1 MKKRL
6 FKAKIFGLILGLI
19 ELLGLVFIGVVFY
32 VNLLNLKDVFT
43 EPIIYISL
51 GSALVVDII
60 YVWGVIFY
68 FSKIRQKTDLRAAD
82 LIGAD
87 IEEAYNFGMLGLAVV
102 DENNTVLW
110 TNTLFKERAI
120 EILDEDILEW
130 QPQLKDLVEGSSKAI
145 AKIQINNRNYDVKLL
160 KEAGLY
166 IFKDT
171 TDYETISNYS
181 KRQAIVIGQIIID
194 NFSDVSGTGEE
205 TNDVLSKVRTAIYD
219 YARDHSALLRK
230 IRNDAYLV
238 ICNYESLEKMIH
250 DKFSILDKIHEIG
263 EKEATPPTLSIG
275 IAYDYPDVVKLNDMS
290 VSALEIATSRGGDQ
304 VVVSQYGQD
313 LTFFGGK
320 SEAQEN
326 HNKVRVRV
334 MGDAVIS
341 LIKNSANVI
350 VMGHQMSDMDS
361 FGACVGIK
369 AICDSLG
376 KSSRIVYNP
385 KSIERK
391 TKGALVATFPKEEMN
406 KVFVSEAEG
415 LDMLKGNTLV
425 VCVDVHKAS
434 MTLAPK
440 IIEKA
445 NKVMIIDHHRRGE
458 DFIEAPI
465 FSDIDSS
472 ASSACEMIAELIK
485 YASANPRV
493 RIQPSYATVMLA
505 GIFMDSNFFKT
516 TTSGARTFEAAMFL
530 KECGADNAKADD
542 FLKDE
547 FEEHALV
554 NKILA
559 NTKTPYYGI
568 VYCMADEDDYIEPA
582 TLAKVGN
589 QCMSMK
595 GINAS
600 FVIGKTGPEEVR
612 ISCRSDGT
620 INVQLLAEKMNGGG
634 HFTQA
639 ACAFKSSSLE
649 TAETRLLT
657 TLNDYLNDARVVKS
671 GENR

>member
-6 FKAKIFGLILGLI
+6 FKAKIIGLLFGIL
-19 ELLGLVFIGVVFY
+19 ELIGVVFLALAY
-32 VNLLNLKDVFT
+32 YFNWFGLKEFITPVNIF
-43 EPIIYISL
+43 ISF
-51 GSALVVDII
+51 GTAVIVDII
-60 YVWGVIFY
+60 YVWAIIFY
-68 FSKIRQKTDLRAAD
+68 FSRIRRKTDLRAAD
-82 LIGAD
+82 LIGSD

-102 DENNTVLW
+102 DENNIVLW

-120 EILDEDILEW
+120 EILDENILEW
-130 QPQLKDLVEGSSKAI
+130 CPDLRELEEGSSKTVV
-145 AKIQINNRNYDVKLL
+145 KIQVNDRNYDVKLL

-171 TDYETISNYS
+171 TDFEILTDYS
-181 KRQAIVIGQIIID
+181 KRQAVVIGQIIID
-194 NFSDVSGTGEE
+194 NFSDVSGNGEE

-219 YARDHSALLRK
+219 YARDFSALLRK
-230 IRNDAYLV
+230 ISNDAYLI
-238 ICNYESLEKMIH
+238 ICNFESLEKMIA
-250 DKFSILDKIHEIG
+250 DKFSLLDKIHEIG

-341 LIKNSANVI
+341 LIRNSQSVI
-350 VMGHQMSDMDS
+350 IMGHALMDMDA
-361 FGACVGIK
+361 FGACLGIK
-369 AICDSLG
+369 AICDTLG
-376 KSSRIVYNP
+376 KQSRIVYNP

-391 TKGALVATFPKEEMN
+391 TKGALVTTFPKEEMN
-406 KVFVSEAEG
+406 KVFVSESEG
-415 LDMLKGNTLV
+415 LDLLKGNTLV
-425 VCVDVHKAS
+425 VVCDVHKTS
-434 MTLAPK
+434 MVLAPK

-458 DFIEAPI
+458 DFIESPI

-485 YASANPRV
+485 YASSNPRV
-493 RIQPSYATVMLA
+493 KIPASYATVMLS
-505 GIFMDSNFFKT
+505 GIFMDSNFFKS
-516 TTSGARTFEAAMFL
+516 TTSGARTFEACMFL
-530 KECGADNAKADD
+530 KECGADNTKADD

-568 VYCMADEDDYIEPA
+568 VYCMAEEEDIIEPA

-589 QCMSMK
+589 ACMSMK

-600 FVIGKTGPEEVR
+600 FVIGKTATDEVR

-620 INVQLLAEKMNGGG
+620 INVQLIAEKMSGGG

-639 ACAFKSSSLE
+639 ACSFKHYSLE
-649 TAETRLLT
+649 AAETRLLNV
-657 TLNDYLNDARVVKS
+657 LNDYLNDARVVKK
-671 GENR
+671 GAE

>member
-1 MKKRL
+1 MKRRL
-6 FKAKIFGLILGLI
+6 FKAKLAGAIVGIV
-19 ELLGLVFIGVVFY
+19 ELLGIAFLGLAYYFKWLDFQSTKI
-32 VNLLNLKDVFT
+32 LIAL
-43 EPIIYISL
+43 YISL
-51 GSALVVDII
+51 GGSVIVDVI
-60 YVWGVIFY
+60 YVWSIIFY

-82 LIGAD
+82 LIGSD

-102 DENNTVLW
+102 DENNIVLW

-120 EILDEDILEW
+120 EILDENILEW
-130 QPQLKDLVEGSSKAI
+130 QPQLNELVEGSNKTVV
-145 AKIQINNRNYDVKLL
+145 KISFNSRNYEVKLL

-171 TDYETISNYS
+171 TDFETISDYS
-181 KRQAIVIGQIIID
+181 KRQAVVFGQIIID
-194 NFSDVSGTGEE
+194 NFSDVSGSGEE
-205 TNDVLSKVRTAIYD
+205 TNDVLSKVRTAIYE
-219 YARDHSALLRK
+219 YARDYSSLLRK
-230 IRNDAYLV
+230 ISNDAYLI
-238 ICNYESLEKMIH
+238 ICNFESLEKMIA
-250 DKFSILDKIHEIG
+250 DKFSLLDKIHEIG
-263 EKEATPPTLSIG
+263 EKESTPPTLSIG

-313 LTFFGGK
+313 LQFFGGK

-334 MGDAVIS
+334 MGDSVIS

-361 FGACVGIK
+361 FGACVGVK
-369 AICDSLG
+369 AICDSVG
-376 KSSRIVYNP
+376 KTCKILYNP

-391 TKGALVATFPKEEMN
+391 TKGALVSTFTKEEMN
-406 KVFVSEAEG
+406 KIFVSEAEG
-415 LDMLKGNTLV
+415 LDVLKTNTLV
-425 VCVDVHKAS
+425 VVVDVHKAS

-440 IIEKA
+440 IIERA
-445 NKVMIIDHHRRGE
+445 NKIMIIDHHRRGE
-458 DFIEAPI
+458 DFIESPI
-465 FSDIDSS
+465 FADIDSS
-472 ASSACEMIAELIK
+472 ASSTCEMVACLVK
-485 YASANPRV
+485 YASSNPR
-493 RIQPSYATVMLA
+493 IKIPAAYATVMLA
-505 GIFMDSNFFKT
+505 GIFMDSNFFKS
-516 TTSGARTFEAAMFL
+516 TTSGATTFEAAMFL

-547 FEEHALV
+547 YEEHALV

-568 VYCMADEDDYIEPA
+568 VYCVADDEDIIEAA

-600 FVIGKTGPEEVR
+600 FVIGKTETDEVR

-639 ACAFKSSSLE
+639 ACTFKHSTLE
-649 TAETRLLT
+649 AAETRLLNV
-657 TLNDYLNDARVVKS
+657 LNDYLNDARVVK
-671 GENR
+671 

>member
-6 FKAKIFGLILGLI
+6 FKAKLIGAIIGLLELAGVIFLAVAYYFNWFNFKEII
-19 ELLGLVFIGVVFY
+19 TPVIVFISF
-32 VNLLNLKDVFT
+32 
-43 EPIIYISL
+43 
-51 GSALVVDII
+51 GSAVIVDIV
-60 YVWGVIFY
+60 YVWAIIFY

-82 LIGAD
+82 LIGSD

-120 EILDEDILEW
+120 EILDENILEW
-130 QPQLKDLVEGSSKAI
+130 QPELKELEEGSSKTVV
-145 AKIQINNRNYDVKLL
+145 KISFNSRNYDVKLL

-171 TDYETISNYS
+171 TDFETITEYS
-181 KRQAIVIGQIIID
+181 KRQAVVIGQIIID
-194 NFSDVSGTGEE
+194 NFSDVFANGEE

-219 YARDHSALLRK
+219 YARDYSALLRK
-230 IRNDAYLV
+230 ISNDAYLI
-238 ICNYESLEKMIH
+238 ICNFESLEKMIA
-250 DKFSILDKIHEIG
+250 DKFSLLDKIHEIG

-313 LTFFGGK
+313 LNFFGGK
-320 SEAQEN
+320 TEAQEN

-341 LIKNSANVI
+341 LIKNSASVI
-350 VMGHQMSDMDS
+350 IMGHSMLDMDA
-361 FGACVGIK
+361 FGACLGIK
-369 AICDSLG
+369 AICDTLG
-376 KSSRIVYNP
+376 KQSWIVYNP

-391 TKGALVATFPKEEMN
+391 TKGALVTTFPKEEMN

-415 LDMLKGNTLV
+415 LDLLKGNTLV
-425 VCVDVHKAS
+425 VVCDVHKTS

-458 DFIEAPI
+458 DFIESPI

-472 ASSACEMIAELIK
+472 ASSACEMIAELIR
-485 YASANPRV
+485 YASSNPRV
-493 RIQPSYATVMLA
+493 KIPAAYATVMLS
-505 GIFMDSNFFKT
+505 GIFMDSNFFKS
-516 TTSGARTFEAAMFL
+516 TTSGARTFEACMFL
-530 KECGADNAKADD
+530 KECGADNTKADD

-559 NTKTPYYGI
+559 NTRTPYYGI
-568 VYCMADEDDYIEPA
+568 VYCMAEDEDIIEPA

-589 QCMSMK
+589 ACMSMK

-600 FVIGKTGPEEVR
+600 FVIGKTATDEVR

-620 INVQLLAEKMNGGG
+620 INVQLLAEKMSGGG

-639 ACAFKSSSLE
+639 ACSFKHYSLE
-649 TAETRLLT
+649 AAETRLLNV
-657 TLNDYLNDARVVKS
+657 LNDYLNDARVVK
-671 GENR
+671 

>member
-1 MKKRL
+1 MKRRL
-6 FKAKIFGLILGLI
+6 RKTKIIGITVGLL
-19 ELLGLVFIGVVFY
+19 ELLGVVFLGLAY
-32 VNLLNLKDVFT
+32 YFNLFNFR
-43 EPIIYISL
+43 EIITPVIIFVSL
-51 GSALVVDII
+51 GTAVILDIV
-60 YVWGVIFY
+60 YVWGVLFY
-68 FSKIRQKTDLRAAD
+68 FTKIRQKTDLRAAD
-82 LIGAD
+82 LIGSD

-102 DENNTVLW
+102 DENDVVLW

-120 EILDEDILEW
+120 EILDENILEW
-130 QPQLKDLVEGSSKAI
+130 KPELKELVEGSSKTVI
-145 AKIQINNRNYDVKLL
+145 KIQVNDRNYDVKLL

-171 TDYETISNYS
+171 TDFETLTNYS
-181 KRQAIVIGQIIID
+181 KRQAVVIGQIIID
-194 NFSDVSGTGEE
+194 NFSDVSGSGEE
-205 TNDVLSKVRTAIYD
+205 TNDILSKVRTAIYD
-219 YARDHSALLRK
+219 YARDYSALLRK
-230 IRNDAYLV
+230 ISNDAYLI
-238 ICNYESLEKMIH
+238 ICNFESLDKMIA
-250 DKFSILDKIHEIG
+250 DKFSLLDKVHEIG

-320 SEAQEN
+320 TEAQEN

-341 LIKNSANVI
+341 LIRNSANVVI
-350 VMGHQMSDMDS
+350 MGHSMLDMDA

-369 AICDSLG
+369 AICDTLG
-376 KSSRIVYNP
+376 KQSKIVYNP

-391 TKGALVATFPKEEMN
+391 CKGALVATFSKDEMN
-406 KVFVSEAEG
+406 KVFCSEAEG
-415 LDMLKGNTLV
+415 LDLLKGNTLV
-425 VCVDVHKAS
+425 IVCDVHKTS

-445 NKVMIIDHHRRGE
+445 NKIMIIDHHRRGE
-458 DFIEAPI
+458 DFIESPI
-465 FSDIDSS
+465 FADIDSS

-485 YASANPRV
+485 YASTNPRV
-493 RIQPSYATVMLA
+493 KIPAAYATVMLS
-505 GIFMDSNFFKT
+505 GIFMDSNFFKS

-554 NKILA
+554 NKILN

-568 VYCMADEDDYIEPA
+568 VYCMADDEDIIEAA

-589 QCMSMK
+589 ACMSMK

-600 FVIGKTGPEEVR
+600 FVIGKTATDEVR

-639 ACAFKSSSLE
+639 ACSFKHYSLE
-649 TAETRLLT
+649 NAETRLLNV
-657 TLNDYLNDARVVKS
+657 LNDYLNDARVVKK
-671 GENR
+671 GDA

>member
-1 MKKRL
+1 MKRRL
-6 FKAKIFGLILGLI
+6 FKAKIFGIIVGLLEFLGIAFLGFAFYFKWI
-19 ELLGLVFIGVVFY
+19 DFQNFRNQIIFYSSFGGAVLL
-32 VNLLNLKDVFT
+32 DV
-43 EPIIYISL
+43 
-51 GSALVVDII
+51 I
-60 YVWGVIFY
+60 YVWIIIFY
-68 FSKIRQKTDLRAAD
+68 FSKIRQKTDLRAAE
-82 LIGAD
+82 LIGSD

-102 DENNTVLW
+102 DENNVVLW

-120 EILDEDILEW
+120 EILDENILEW
-130 QPQLKDLVEGSSKAI
+130 QPQLQELVDGNSKTVI
-145 AKIQINNRNYDVKLL
+145 KISFNSRNYEVKLL

-171 TDYETISNYS
+171 TDFETISDYS
-181 KRQAIVIGQIIID
+181 KRQAVVIGQIIID
-194 NFSDVSGTGEE
+194 NFSDVSGNGEE
-205 TNDVLSKVRTAIYD
+205 TNDVLSKVRTAIYE
-219 YARDHSALLRK
+219 YARDYSSLLRK
-230 IRNDAYLV
+230 ISNDAYLI
-238 ICNYESLEKMIH
+238 ICNFESLQKMIAN
-250 DKFSILDKIHEIG
+250 KFSLLDKIHEIG
-263 EKEATPPTLSIG
+263 EKESTPPTLSIG

-313 LTFFGGK
+313 LQFFGGK

-334 MGDAVIS
+334 MGDSVIS

-350 VMGHQMSDMDS
+350 VMGHQMADMDA

-369 AICDSLG
+369 AICDSVG
-376 KSSRIVYNP
+376 KVCKIIYNP

-391 TKGALVATFPKEEMN
+391 TKGALVSTFTKEEVN
-406 KVFVSEAEG
+406 KIFVSEAEG
-415 LDMLKGNTLV
+415 LDFLKTNTLV
-425 VCVDVHKAS
+425 VVVDVHKAS

-440 IIEKA
+440 IIERA
-445 NKVMIIDHHRRGE
+445 NKIMIIDHHRRGE
-458 DFIEAPI
+458 DFIESPI
-465 FSDIDSS
+465 FADIDSS
-472 ASSACEMIAELIK
+472 ASSTCEMVSCLVK
-485 YASANPRV
+485 YASANPR
-493 RIQPSYATVMLA
+493 IKIPPAYATVMLA
-505 GIFMDSNFFKT
+505 GIFMDSNFFKS
-516 TTSGARTFEAAMFL
+516 TTSGATTFEAAMFL

-547 FEEHALV
+547 YEEHALV

-568 VYCMADEDDYIEPA
+568 VYCMADDDDIIEAA

-600 FVIGKTGPEEVR
+600 FVIGKTEADEVR

-639 ACAFKSSSLE
+639 ACTFKRTTLE
-649 TAETRLLT
+649 AAETRLLNV
-657 TLNDYLNDARVVKS
+657 LNDYLNDARVVK
-671 GENR
+671 

>member
-1 MKKRL
+1 MKRRL
-6 FKAKIFGLILGLI
+6 FKAKLIGIIVGIL
-19 ELLGLVFIGVVFY
+19 ELVGIVFVGACYYFDWFSFKTILSQVI
-32 VNLLNLKDVFT
+32 L
-43 EPIIYISL
+43 YISF
-51 GSALVVDII
+51 GSAIVIDII
-60 YVWGVIFY
+60 YVWGIIFY
-68 FSKIRQKTDLRAAD
+68 FSKIRQRTDLRAAD
-82 LIGAD
+82 LIGSD

-102 DENNTVLW
+102 DENNVVLW

-120 EILDEDILEW
+120 EILDENILEW
-130 QPQLKDLVEGSSKAI
+130 QPALKELVEGSPKTVV
-145 AKIQINNRNYDVKLL
+145 KISFNSRNYDVKLL

-171 TDYETISNYS
+171 TDFETISEYS
-181 KRQAIVIGQIIID
+181 KRQAVVIGQIIID
-194 NFSDVSGTGEE
+194 NFSDVYGSGEE
-205 TNDVLSKVRTAIYD
+205 TNDVLSKVRAAIYE
-219 YARDHSALLRK
+219 YARDYSSLLRK
-230 IRNDAYLV
+230 ISNDAYLI
-238 ICNYESLEKMIH
+238 ICNFESLKEMIE

-263 EKEATPPTLSIG
+263 EKESTPPTLSIG

-313 LTFFGGK
+313 LKFFGGK

-341 LIKNSANVI
+341 LIKNASNVI
-350 VMGHQMSDMDS
+350 VMGHAMSDMDA

-369 AICDSLG
+369 AICDSVNRVC
-376 KSSRIVYNP
+376 KIIYNP

-391 TKGALVATFPKEEMN
+391 TKGALVSTFTKEEAN
-406 KVFVSEAEG
+406 KTFISEAEG
-415 LDMLKGNTLV
+415 LDLLKGNTLV
-425 VCVDVHKAS
+425 VAVDVHKAS

-445 NKVMIIDHHRRGE
+445 NKIMIIDHHRRGE
-458 DFIEAPI
+458 DFIDSPI

-472 ASSACEMIAELIK
+472 ASSTCEMISELIK
-485 YASANPRV
+485 YASGT
-493 RIQPSYATVMLA
+493 RIKIPAAYATVMLS
-505 GIFMDSNFFKT
+505 GIFMDSNFFKASST
-516 TTSGARTFEAAMFL
+516 GARTFEAAMFL

-547 FEEHALV
+547 YEEHALI

-559 NTKTPYYGI
+559 NTKTPAYGI
-568 VYCMADEDDYIEPA
+568 VYCMADEEDIIEAA

-600 FVIGKTGPEEVR
+600 FVIGKTEADEVR

-639 ACAFKSSSLE
+639 ACVFKRSTLE
-649 TAETRLLT
+649 AAENKLLSV
-657 TLNDYLNDARVVKS
+657 LNDYLNDARVVKK
-671 GENR
+671 GEQ

>member
-1 MKKRL
+1 MKRRL
-6 FKAKIFGLILGLI
+6 RVAKTIGITIGLL
-19 ELLGLVFIGVVFY
+19 ELFGVVFLGLAY
-32 VNLLNLKDVFT
+32 YFNLFSFRDIVTPVILF
-43 EPIIYISL
+43 ISL
-51 GSALVVDII
+51 GTAVIIDIV
-60 YVWGVIFY
+60 YVWGVLFY
-68 FSKIRQKTDLRAAD
+68 FSKIRQKTDFRAAD
-82 LIGAD
+82 LIGSD

-102 DENNTVLW
+102 DENNIVLW

-120 EILDEDILEW
+120 EILDENILEW
-130 QPQLKDLVEGSSKAI
+130 QPELKDLVEGSSKTVI
-145 AKIQINNRNYDVKLL
+145 KIQVNNRNYDVKLL

-171 TDYETISNYS
+171 TDFETLSNYS
-181 KRQAIVIGQIIID
+181 KRQAVVIGQIIID
-194 NFSDVSGTGEE
+194 NFSDVSGNGEE

-219 YARDHSALLRK
+219 YARDFSALLRK
-230 IRNDAYLV
+230 ISNDAYLI
-238 ICNYESLEKMIH
+238 ICNFESLEKMIA
-250 DKFSILDKIHEIG
+250 DKFSLLDKIHEIG

-341 LIKNSANVI
+341 LIRNSANVVI
-350 VMGHQMSDMDS
+350 MGHSMLDMDA
-361 FGACVGIK
+361 FGACVGVK
-369 AICDSLG
+369 AICDTLG
-376 KSSRIVYNP
+376 KQSKIVYNP

-391 TKGALVATFPKEEMN
+391 CKGALVATFSKEEMN
-406 KVFVSEAEG
+406 KVFCSEAEG
-415 LDMLKGNTLV
+415 LDLLKGNTLV
-425 VCVDVHKAS
+425 IVCDVHKTS

-445 NKVMIIDHHRRGE
+445 NKIMIIDHHRRGE
-458 DFIEAPI
+458 DFIESPI

-472 ASSACEMIAELIK
+472 ASSTCEMIAELVK
-485 YASANPRV
+485 YASTNPRV
-493 RIQPSYATVMLA
+493 KIPAAYATVMLS
-505 GIFMDSNFFKT
+505 GIFMDSNFFKS

-554 NKILA
+554 NKILN

-568 VYCMADEDDYIEPA
+568 VYCMADDEDIIEAA

-589 QCMSMK
+589 ACMSMK

-600 FVIGKTGPEEVR
+600 FVIGKTATDEVR

-639 ACAFKSSSLE
+639 ACSFKHYSLE
-649 TAETRLLT
+649 NAETRLLNV
-657 TLNDYLNDARVVKS
+657 LNDYLNDARVVKK
-671 GENR
+671 GEA

>member
-1 MKKRL
+1 MKRRL
-6 FKAKIFGLILGLI
+6 RKAKL
-19 ELLGLVFIGVVFY
+19 IGVIIG
-32 VNLLNLKDVFT
+32 LLELFGVLFLGIAYYFGWFNFK
-43 EPIIYISL
+43 EIISPVILFISL
-51 GSALVVDII
+51 GTAVIIDIV
-60 YVWGVIFY
+60 YVWGVLFY

-82 LIGAD
+82 LIGSD

-102 DENNTVLW
+102 DENDVVLW

-120 EILDEDILEW
+120 EILDENILEW
-130 QPQLKDLVEGSSKAI
+130 KPELKELVEGSSKTVI
-145 AKIQINNRNYDVKLL
+145 KIQVNDRNYEVKLL

-171 TDYETISNYS
+171 TDFETISNYS

-194 NFSDVSGTGEE
+194 NFSDVSGNGEE

-219 YARDHSALLRK
+219 YARDFSALLRK
-230 IRNDAYLV
+230 ISNDAYLI
-238 ICNYESLEKMIH
+238 ICNFESLEKMIA
-250 DKFSILDKIHEIG
+250 DKFSLLDKIHEIG

-275 IAYDYPDVVKLNDMS
+275 VAYDYPDVVKLNDMS

-320 SEAQEN
+320 TEAQEN

-334 MGDAVIS
+334 MGDAVMS
-341 LIKNSANVI
+341 LIRNSANVVI
-350 VMGHQMSDMDS
+350 MGHSMLDMDA

-369 AICDSLG
+369 AICDTLG
-376 KSSRIVYNP
+376 KQSKIVYNP

-391 TKGALVATFPKEEMN
+391 CKGALVATFSKDEMN
-406 KVFVSEAEG
+406 KVFCSEAEG
-415 LDMLKGNTLV
+415 LDLLKGNTLV
-425 VCVDVHKAS
+425 VVCDVHKTS

-445 NKVMIIDHHRRGE
+445 NKIMIIDHHRRGE
-458 DFIEAPI
+458 DFIESPI

-485 YASANPRV
+485 YASTNPRV
-493 RIQPSYATVMLA
+493 KIPAAYATVMLS
-505 GIFMDSNFFKT
+505 GIFMDSNFFKS

-554 NKILA
+554 NKILN

-568 VYCMADEDDYIEPA
+568 VYCMADDEDIIEAA

-589 QCMSMK
+589 ACMSMK

-600 FVIGKTGPEEVR
+600 FVIGKTSTDEVR

-639 ACAFKSSSLE
+639 ACSFKHYSLE
-649 TAETRLLT
+649 TAETRLLNV
-657 TLNDYLNDARVVKS
+657 LNDYLNDARVVKK
-671 GENR
+671 GDA

>member
-1 MKKRL
+1 MKRRL
-6 FKAKIFGLILGLI
+6 FKAKVFGLIIGLLQLLAIAFLGIAYYFKFLDFQSARNQI
-19 ELLGLVFIGVVFY
+19 IFY
-32 VNLLNLKDVFT
+32 SSFGGAIILDV
-43 EPIIYISL
+43 
-51 GSALVVDII
+51 I
-60 YVWGVIFY
+60 YVWSIIFY

-82 LIGAD
+82 LIGSD

-102 DENNTVLW
+102 DENNVVLW

-120 EILDEDILEW
+120 EILDENILQW
-130 QPQLKDLVEGSSKAI
+130 QPKLQELVEGNSKTVI
-145 AKIQINNRNYDVKLL
+145 KISFNSRNYEVKLL

-171 TDYETISNYS
+171 TDFETISDYS

-205 TNDVLSKVRTAIYD
+205 TNDVLSKVRTAIYE
-219 YARDHSALLRK
+219 YARDYSSLLRK
-230 IRNDAYLV
+230 ISNDAYLI
-238 ICNYESLEKMIH
+238 ICNYESLQKMIAN
-250 DKFSILDKIHEIG
+250 KFSLLDKIHEIG
-263 EKEATPPTLSIG
+263 EKESTPPTLSIG

-313 LTFFGGK
+313 LQFFGGK

-334 MGDAVIS
+334 MGDSVIS
-341 LIKNSANVI
+341 LIKNSASVI

-369 AICDSLG
+369 AICDSIG
-376 KSSRIVYNP
+376 KTCKILYNP

-391 TKGALVATFPKEEMN
+391 TKGALVSTFTKEEMN
-406 KVFVSEAEG
+406 KIFISEAEG
-415 LDMLKGNTLV
+415 LDVLKTNTLV
-425 VCVDVHKAS
+425 VVVDVHKAS

-440 IIEKA
+440 IIERA
-445 NKVMIIDHHRRGE
+445 NKIMIIDHHRRGE
-458 DFIEAPI
+458 DFIESPI
-465 FSDIDSS
+465 FADIDSS
-472 ASSACEMIAELIK
+472 ASSTCEMVACLVK
-485 YASANPRV
+485 YASANPR
-493 RIQPSYATVMLA
+493 IKIPAAYATVMLS
-505 GIFMDSNFFKT
+505 GIFMDSNFFKS
-516 TTSGARTFEAAMFL
+516 TTSGATTFEAAMFL

-547 FEEHALV
+547 YEEHALV

-568 VYCMADEDDYIEPA
+568 VYCMADDDDIIEAA

-600 FVIGKTGPEEVR
+600 FVIGKTEADEVR

-639 ACAFKSSSLE
+639 ACTFKRSTLE
-649 TAETRLLT
+649 AAETRLLNV
-657 TLNDYLNDARVVKS
+657 LNDYLNDARVVK
-671 GENR
+671 

>member
-6 FKAKIFGLILGLI
+6 FKAKLIGVIVGLL
-19 ELLGLVFIGVVFY
+19 ELVGVVFLGLAY
-32 VNLLNLKDVFT
+32 KFGWIDFQSLKNQIV
-43 EPIIYISL
+43 IYISL
-51 GSALVVDII
+51 GSAVIVDVI
-60 YVWGVIFY
+60 YVWSIIFY
-68 FSKIRQKTDLRAAD
+68 FAKIRQKTDLRAAD
-82 LIGAD
+82 LIGSD

-102 DENNTVLW
+102 DENNVVLW

-120 EILDEDILEW
+120 EILDENILEW
-130 QPQLKDLVEGSSKAI
+130 QPQLKDLVEGSNKTVV
-145 AKIQINNRNYDVKLL
+145 KISFNSRNYEVKLL

-171 TDYETISNYS
+171 TDFETISDYS
-181 KRQAIVIGQIIID
+181 KRQAVVIGQIIID
-194 NFSDVSGTGEE
+194 NFSDVSGSGEE
-205 TNDVLSKVRTAIYD
+205 TNDVLSKVRTAIYE
-219 YARDHSALLRK
+219 YARDYSSLLRK
-230 IRNDAYLV
+230 ISNDAYLI
-238 ICNYESLEKMIH
+238 ICNFESLEKMIA
-250 DKFSILDKIHEIG
+250 DKFSLLDKIHEIG

-313 LTFFGGK
+313 LQFFGGK

-334 MGDAVIS
+334 MGDSVIS

-369 AICDSLG
+369 AICDSVG
-376 KSSRIVYNP
+376 KTCKILYNP

-391 TKGALVATFPKEEMN
+391 TKGALVSTFTKEEVN
-406 KVFVSEAEG
+406 KIFISEAEG
-415 LDMLKGNTLV
+415 LDILKTNSLV
-425 VCVDVHKAS
+425 VVVDVHKAS

-440 IIEKA
+440 IIERA
-445 NKVMIIDHHRRGE
+445 NKIMIIDHHRRGE
-458 DFIEAPI
+458 DFIESPI
-465 FSDIDSS
+465 FADIDSS
-472 ASSACEMIAELIK
+472 ASSTCEMVACLIK
-485 YASANPRV
+485 YASQNPR
-493 RIQPSYATVMLA
+493 IKIPAAYATVMLS
-505 GIFMDSNFFKT
+505 GIFMDSNFFKS
-516 TTSGARTFEAAMFL
+516 TTSGATTFEAAMFL

-547 FEEHALV
+547 YEEHALV

-568 VYCMADEDDYIEPA
+568 VYCMADDEDIIEAA

-600 FVIGKTGPEEVR
+600 FVIGKTETDEVR

-639 ACAFKSSSLE
+639 ACTFKHSTLE
-649 TAETRLLT
+649 AAETRLLNV
-657 TLNDYLNDARVVKS
+657 LNDYLNDARVVK
-671 GENR
+671 

>member
-6 FKAKIFGLILGLI
+6 FKAKLVGAIIGLT
-19 ELLGLVFIGVVFY
+19 ELFGVVFLGLAY
-32 VNLLNLKDVFT
+32 YFNLFDFKEVITPVITF
-43 EPIIYISL
+43 ISL
-51 GSALVVDII
+51 GSAVIIDII
-60 YVWGVIFY
+60 YVWAILFY

-82 LIGAD
+82 LIGSD

-102 DENNTVLW
+102 DENNVVLW

-120 EILDEDILEW
+120 EILDENILEW
-130 QPQLKDLVEGSSKAI
+130 QPALKELEEGSSKTVV
-145 AKIQINNRNYDVKLL
+145 KITYNTRNYDVKLL

-171 TDYETISNYS
+171 TDFETITNYS
-181 KRQAIVIGQIIID
+181 KRQAVVIGQIIID
-194 NFSDVSGTGEE
+194 NFSDVSGNGDE

-219 YARDHSALLRK
+219 YARDFSALLRK
-230 IRNDAYLV
+230 ISNDAYLI
-238 ICNYESLEKMIH
+238 ICNFESLEKMIA
-250 DKFSILDKIHEIG
+250 DKFSLLDKVHEIG

-290 VSALEIATSRGGDQ
+290 VSAIEIATSRGGDQ

-341 LIKNSANVI
+341 LIKNSANVVI
-350 VMGHQMSDMDS
+350 MGHSMMDMDA
-361 FGACVGIK
+361 FGACVGMK
-369 AICDSLG
+369 AICDTLG
-376 KSSRIVYNP
+376 KQSKIVYNP

-391 TKGALVATFPKEEMN
+391 TKGALVATFSKDETN
-406 KVFVSEAEG
+406 KVFCSEAEG
-415 LDMLKGNTLV
+415 LDLLKGNTLV
-425 VCVDVHKAS
+425 IVVDVHKTS

-458 DFIEAPI
+458 DFIESPI

-485 YASANPRV
+485 YASSNPRV
-493 RIQPSYATVMLA
+493 KIPGPYATVMLS
-505 GIFMDSNFFKT
+505 GIFMDSNFFKS

-547 FEEHALV
+547 FEEHALI

-559 NTKTPYYGI
+559 NTQTPYYGI
-568 VYCMADEDDYIEPA
+568 VYCMADEEDIIEAA

-595 GINAS
+595 GINAA
-600 FVIGKTGPEEVR
+600 FVIGKTATDEVR

-620 INVQLLAEKMNGGG
+620 INVQLLAEKMSGGG

-639 ACAFKSSSLE
+639 ACTFKHYSLE
-649 TAETRLLT
+649 AAETRLLNV
-657 TLNDYLNDARVVKS
+657 LNDYLNDARVVKK
-671 GENR
+671 GEA

>member
-1 MKKRL
+1 MKRRL
-6 FKAKIFGLILGLI
+6 RKAKL
-19 ELLGLVFIGVVFY
+19 IGVIIG
-32 VNLLNLKDVFT
+32 LLELFGVLFLGITYYFGWFNFR
-43 EPIIYISL
+43 EIISPVILFISL
-51 GSALVVDII
+51 GTAVIIDIV
-60 YVWGVIFY
+60 YVWGVLFY

-82 LIGAD
+82 LIGSD

-102 DENNTVLW
+102 DENDVVLW

-120 EILDEDILEW
+120 EILDENILEW
-130 QPQLKDLVEGSSKAI
+130 KPELKELVEGSSKTVI
-145 AKIQINNRNYDVKLL
+145 KIQVNDRNYEVKLL

-171 TDYETISNYS
+171 TDFETISNYS

-194 NFSDVSGTGEE
+194 NFSDVSGNGEE

-219 YARDHSALLRK
+219 YARDFSALLRK
-230 IRNDAYLV
+230 ISNDAYLI
-238 ICNYESLEKMIH
+238 ICNFESLEKMIA
-250 DKFSILDKIHEIG
+250 DKFSLLDKIHEIG

-275 IAYDYPDVVKLNDMS
+275 VAYDYPDVVKLNDMS

-334 MGDAVIS
+334 MGDAVMS
-341 LIKNSANVI
+341 LIRNSANVVI
-350 VMGHQMSDMDS
+350 MGHSMLDMDA

-369 AICDSLG
+369 AICDTLG
-376 KSSRIVYNP
+376 KQSKIVYNP

-391 TKGALVATFPKEEMN
+391 CKGALVATFSKDEMN
-406 KVFVSEAEG
+406 KVFCSEAEG
-415 LDMLKGNTLV
+415 LDLLKGNTLV
-425 VCVDVHKAS
+425 VVCDVHKTS

-445 NKVMIIDHHRRGE
+445 NKIMIIDHHRRGE
-458 DFIEAPI
+458 DFIESPI

-485 YASANPRV
+485 YASTNPRV
-493 RIQPSYATVMLA
+493 KIPAAYATVMLS
-505 GIFMDSNFFKT
+505 GIFMDSNFFES

-554 NKILA
+554 NKILN

-568 VYCMADEDDYIEPA
+568 VYCMADDEDIIEAA

-589 QCMSMK
+589 ACMSMK

-600 FVIGKTGPEEVR
+600 FVIGKTSTDEVR

-639 ACAFKSSSLE
+639 ACSFKHYSLE
-649 TAETRLLT
+649 TAETRLLNV
-657 TLNDYLNDARVVKS
+657 LNDYLNDARVVKK
-671 GENR
+671 GDA

>member
-6 FKAKIFGLILGLI
+6 SKVK
-19 ELLGLVFIGVVFY
+19 FIGIIIGLLELSGVIFAGLAFY
-32 VNLLNLKDVFT
+32 FNWFSIKDNISPLLLY
-43 EPIIYISL
+43 IIF
-51 GSALVVDII
+51 GSALIIDIL

-82 LIGAD
+82 LIGSD

-120 EILDEDILEW
+120 EILDENILEW
-130 QPQLKDLVEGSSKAI
+130 QPALKELVEGNSKTVV
-145 AKIQINNRNYDVKLL
+145 KIQFNSRNYDVKLL

-171 TDYETISNYS
+171 TDFETISNYS
-181 KRQAIVIGQIIID
+181 KRQAVVIGQIIID
-194 NFSDVSGTGEE
+194 NFSDVSGSGEE
-205 TNDVLSKVRTAIYD
+205 TNDVLSKVRSAIYE
-219 YARDHSALLRK
+219 YARDFSSLLRK
-230 IRNDAYLV
+230 ISNDAYLI
-238 ICNYESLEKMIH
+238 ICNYESLEKMMS

-313 LTFFGGK
+313 LQFFGGK

-341 LIKNSANVI
+341 LIKNASGVI
-350 VMGHQMSDMDS
+350 VMGHSMSDMDS
-361 FGACVGIK
+361 LGACIGVK
-369 AICDSLG
+369 AICDSAG
-376 KSSRIVYNP
+376 KQCRILYNP

-391 TKGALVATFPKEEMN
+391 TKGALVSTFTKEEVN
-406 KVFVSEAEG
+406 KIFISEAEG
-415 LDMLKGNTLV
+415 LDLLKGNTLV
-425 VCVDVHKAS
+425 VVVDVHKAS

-445 NKVMIIDHHRRGE
+445 NKIMIIDHHRRGE
-458 DFIEAPI
+458 DFIESPI

-472 ASSACEMIAELIK
+472 ASSTCEMIAELIK
-485 YASANPRV
+485 YASGA
-493 RIQPSYATVMLA
+493 RIKIPSTYATLMLS
-505 GIFMDSNFFKT
+505 GIFMDSNFFKA
-516 TTSGARTFEAAMFL
+516 TSVGARTFEAAMFL

-547 FEEHALV
+547 YEEHALV

-559 NTKTPYYGI
+559 TTKTPYYGI
-568 VYCMADEDDYIEPA
+568 VYCMADEEDIIEPA
-582 TLAKVGN
+582 TLAKVAN

-600 FVIGKTGPEEVR
+600 FVIGKTETEEVR

-639 ACAFKSSSLE
+639 ACVFKNMTLE
-649 TAETRLLT
+649 NAEAKLLRI
-657 TLNDYLNDARVVKS
+657 LNDYLNDARIVKK
-671 GENR
+671 GE

>member
-6 FKAKIFGLILGLI
+6 FKAKLIGITIGLLELI
-19 ELLGLVFIGVVFY
+19 GLVFLGLAYYFDLFSFRDLI
-32 VNLLNLKDVFT
+32 T
-43 EPIIYISL
+43 PIIIFIAL
-51 GSALVVDII
+51 GSAVILDII
-60 YVWGVIFY
+60 YVWAIIFY

-82 LIGAD
+82 LIGSD

-120 EILDEDILEW
+120 EILDENILEW
-130 QPQLKDLVEGSSKAI
+130 QPQLKELVDGSSKAI
-145 AKIQINNRNYDVKLL
+145 VKIQFNSRNYDVKLL

-171 TDYETISNYS
+171 TDFETITEYS
-181 KRQAIVIGQIIID
+181 KRQAVVLGQIIID
-194 NFSDVSGTGEE
+194 NFSDVSGSGEE

-219 YARDHSALLRK
+219 YARDYSALLRK
-230 IRNDAYLV
+230 ISNDAYLI
-238 ICNYESLEKMIH
+238 ICNFESLEKMIA
-250 DKFSILDKIHEIG
+250 DKFSLLDKIHEIG

-341 LIKNSANVI
+341 LIRNSASVI
-350 VMGHQMSDMDS
+350 IMGHAMMDMDA
-361 FGACVGIK
+361 FGACLGVK
-369 AICDSLG
+369 SICDTLG
-376 KSSRIVYNP
+376 KQSKIVYNP
-385 KSIERK
+385 KSVERK
-391 TKGALVATFPKEEMN
+391 TKGALVSTFSKEEMN

-415 LDMLKGNTLV
+415 LDLLKGNTLV
-425 VCVDVHKAS
+425 VVCDVHKTG

-458 DFIEAPI
+458 DFIESPI

-472 ASSACEMIAELIK
+472 ASSACEMIAELVK
-485 YASANPRV
+485 YASSNPRV
-493 RIQPSYATVMLA
+493 KIPAAYATVMLS
-505 GIFMDSNFFKT
+505 GIFMDSNYFKAT
-516 TTSGARTFEAAMFL
+516 TAGARTFEACMFL
-530 KECGADNAKADD
+530 KECGADNTKADD

-568 VYCMADEDDYIEPA
+568 VYCMAEEEDIIEAA

-589 QCMSMK
+589 ACMSMK

-600 FVIGKTGPEEVR
+600 FVIGKTATDEVR

-620 INVQLLAEKMNGGG
+620 INVQLIAEKMNGGG

-639 ACAFKSSSLE
+639 ACSFKHYSLE
-649 TAETRLLT
+649 AAETRLLNV
-657 TLNDYLNDARVVKS
+657 LNDYLNDARVVK
-671 GENR
+671 

>member
-1 MKKRL
+1 MKRRL
-6 FKAKIFGLILGLI
+6 RKTKIVGITVGLL
-19 ELLGLVFIGVVFY
+19 ELLGVVFLGLAY
-32 VNLLNLKDVFT
+32 YFNLFNFR
-43 EPIIYISL
+43 EIITPVITFISL
-51 GSALVVDII
+51 GTAVILDIV
-60 YVWGVIFY
+60 YVWGVLFY
-68 FSKIRQKTDLRAAD
+68 FTKIRQKTDLRAAD
-82 LIGAD
+82 LIGSD

-102 DENNTVLW
+102 DENDVVLW

-120 EILDEDILEW
+120 EILDENILEW
-130 QPQLKDLVEGSSKAI
+130 KPELKELVEGSSKTVI
-145 AKIQINNRNYDVKLL
+145 KIQVNDRNYDVKLL

-171 TDYETISNYS
+171 TDFETLTNYS
-181 KRQAIVIGQIIID
+181 KRQAVVIGQIIID
-194 NFSDVSGTGEE
+194 NFSDVSGSGEE
-205 TNDVLSKVRTAIYD
+205 TNDILSKVRTAIYD
-219 YARDHSALLRK
+219 YARDYSALLRK
-230 IRNDAYLV
+230 ISNDAYLI
-238 ICNYESLEKMIH
+238 ICNFESLDKMIA
-250 DKFSILDKIHEIG
+250 DKFSLLDKVHEIG

-320 SEAQEN
+320 TEAQEN

-341 LIKNSANVI
+341 LIRNSANVVI
-350 VMGHQMSDMDS
+350 MGHSMLDMDA

-369 AICDSLG
+369 AICDTLG
-376 KSSRIVYNP
+376 KQSKIVYNP

-391 TKGALVATFPKEEMN
+391 CKGALVATFSKEEMN
-406 KVFVSEAEG
+406 KVFCSEAEG
-415 LDMLKGNTLV
+415 LDLLKGNTLV
-425 VCVDVHKAS
+425 IVCDVHKTS

-445 NKVMIIDHHRRGE
+445 NKIMIIDHHRRGE
-458 DFIEAPI
+458 DFIESPI
-465 FSDIDSS
+465 FADIDSS

-485 YASANPRV
+485 YASTNPRV
-493 RIQPSYATVMLA
+493 KIPAAYATVMLS
-505 GIFMDSNFFKT
+505 GIFMDSNFFKS

-554 NKILA
+554 NKILN

-568 VYCMADEDDYIEPA
+568 VYCMADDEDIIEPA

-589 QCMSMK
+589 ACMSMK

-600 FVIGKTGPEEVR
+600 FVIGKTATDEVR

-639 ACAFKSSSLE
+639 ACSFKHYSLE
-649 TAETRLLT
+649 TAETRLLNV
-657 TLNDYLNDARVVKS
+657 LNDYLNDARVVKK
-671 GENR
+671 GDA

>member
-6 FKAKIFGLILGLI
+6 FKAKLIGAIIGLLELAGVIFLAVAYYFNWFSFKEII
-19 ELLGLVFIGVVFY
+19 TPVIVFISF
-32 VNLLNLKDVFT
+32 
-43 EPIIYISL
+43 
-51 GSALVVDII
+51 GSAVIVDIV
-60 YVWGVIFY
+60 YVWAIIFY

-82 LIGAD
+82 LIGSD

-120 EILDEDILEW
+120 EILDENILEW
-130 QPQLKDLVEGSSKAI
+130 QPELKELEEGSSKTVV
-145 AKIQINNRNYDVKLL
+145 KISFNSRNYDVKLL

-171 TDYETISNYS
+171 TDFETITEYS
-181 KRQAIVIGQIIID
+181 KRQAVVIGQIIID
-194 NFSDVSGTGEE
+194 NFSDVFANGEE

-219 YARDHSALLRK
+219 YARDYSALLRK
-230 IRNDAYLV
+230 ISNDAYLI
-238 ICNYESLEKMIH
+238 ICNFESLEKMIA
-250 DKFSILDKIHEIG
+250 DKFSLLDKIHEIG

-313 LTFFGGK
+313 LNFFGGK
-320 SEAQEN
+320 TEAQEN

-341 LIKNSANVI
+341 LIKNSASVI
-350 VMGHQMSDMDS
+350 IMGHSMLDMDA
-361 FGACVGIK
+361 FGACLGIK
-369 AICDSLG
+369 AICDTLG
-376 KSSRIVYNP
+376 KQSRIVYNP

-391 TKGALVATFPKEEMN
+391 TKGALVTTFPKEEMN

-415 LDMLKGNTLV
+415 LDLLKGNTLV
-425 VCVDVHKAS
+425 VVCDVHKTS

-458 DFIEAPI
+458 DFIESPI

-472 ASSACEMIAELIK
+472 ASSACEMIAELIR
-485 YASANPRV
+485 YASSNPRV
-493 RIQPSYATVMLA
+493 KIPAAYATVMLS
-505 GIFMDSNFFKT
+505 GIFMDSNFFKS
-516 TTSGARTFEAAMFL
+516 TTSGARTFEACMFL
-530 KECGADNAKADD
+530 KECGADNTKADD

-559 NTKTPYYGI
+559 NTRTPYYGI
-568 VYCMADEDDYIEPA
+568 VYCMAEDEDIIEPA

-589 QCMSMK
+589 ACMSMK

-600 FVIGKTGPEEVR
+600 FVIGKTATDEVR

-620 INVQLLAEKMNGGG
+620 INVQLLAEKMSGGG

-639 ACAFKSSSLE
+639 ACSFKHYSLE
-649 TAETRLLT
+649 AAETRLLNV
-657 TLNDYLNDARVVKS
+657 LNDYLNDARVVK
-671 GENR
+671 

>member
-1 MKKRL
+1 MKRRL
-6 FKAKIFGLILGLI
+6 TKAKLIGIIVGLI
-19 ELLGLVFIGVVFY
+19 ELFGVAF
-32 VNLLNLKDVFT
+32 
-43 EPIIYISL
+43 L
-51 GSALVVDII
+51 GSVYYFNWFGFQEILSESLLYIILGTAVIIDII
-60 YVWGVIFY
+60 YVWGIIFY

-82 LIGAD
+82 LIGSD

-102 DENNTVLW
+102 DENNVVLW

-120 EILDEDILEW
+120 EILDENILEW
-130 QPQLKDLVEGSSKAI
+130 QPSLKELVEGNSKTVV
-145 AKIQINNRNYDVKLL
+145 KIQFNSRNYDVKLL

-171 TDYETISNYS
+171 TDYETISDFS
-181 KRQAIVIGQIIID
+181 KRQAVVIGQIIID

-205 TNDVLSKVRTAIYD
+205 TNDVLSKVRTAIYE
-219 YARDHSALLRK
+219 YARDYSSLLRK
-230 IRNDAYLV
+230 ISNDAYLI
-238 ICNYESLEKMIH
+238 ICNYESLEKMIA
-250 DKFSILDKIHEIG
+250 DKFSILDKVHQIS

-313 LTFFGGK
+313 LQFFGGK

-341 LIKNSANVI
+341 LIKNASGVI
-350 VMGHQMSDMDS
+350 VMGHAMADMDA

-369 AICDSLG
+369 AICDSVG
-376 KSSRIVYNP
+376 KACRIVYNP

-391 TKGALVATFPKEEMN
+391 TKGALVSTFTKEEVN
-406 KVFVSEAEG
+406 RICISEAEG
-415 LDMLKGNTLV
+415 VDLLKGNTLV

-445 NKVMIIDHHRRGE
+445 NKIMIIDHHRRGE
-458 DFIEAPI
+458 DFIESPI

-472 ASSACEMIAELIK
+472 ASSTCEMIAELVK
-485 YASANPRV
+485 YASGT
-493 RIQPSYATVMLA
+493 RIRIPASYATVMLS
-505 GIFMDSNFFKT
+505 GIFMDSNFFKSSAT
-516 TTSGARTFEAAMFL
+516 GARTFEAAMFL

-547 FEEHALV
+547 YEEHALI

-559 NTKTPYYGI
+559 TTKTPYYGI
-568 VYCMADEDDYIEPA
+568 VYCMADEEDIIEPA
-582 TLAKVGN
+582 TLAKVAN

-595 GINAS
+595 GINAA
-600 FVIGKTGPEEVR
+600 FVIGRTETDEVK

-620 INVQLLAEKMNGGG
+620 INVQVLAEKMNGGG

-639 ACAFKSSSLE
+639 ACVFKRATLE
-649 TAETRLLT
+649 SAENKLLGV
-657 TLNDYLNDARVVKS
+657 LNDYLNDARVVKK
-671 GENR
+671 GEQ

>member
-6 FKAKIFGLILGLI
+6 FKAKLVGIIVGLLELFGVAFVGTVYYFGWLNFKEVLTPAILYAA
-19 ELLGLVFIGVVFY
+19 F
-32 VNLLNLKDVFT
+32 
-43 EPIIYISL
+43 
-51 GSALVVDII
+51 GSAVVIDII
-60 YVWGVIFY
+60 YVWGIIFY

-102 DENNTVLW
+102 DENNVVLW

-120 EILDEDILEW
+120 EILDENILEW
-130 QPQLKDLVEGSSKAI
+130 QPALKELVEGNSKTI
-145 AKIQINNRNYDVKLL
+145 VKISFNSRNYDVKLL

-171 TDYETISNYS
+171 TDFETISDFS
-181 KRQAIVIGQIIID
+181 KRQAVVIGQIIID

-205 TNDVLSKVRTAIYD
+205 TNDVLSKVRTAIYE
-219 YARDHSALLRK
+219 YARDFSSLLRK
-230 IRNDAYLV
+230 ISNDAYLI
-238 ICNYESLEKMIH
+238 ICNFESLEKMIA

-313 LTFFGGK
+313 LKFFGGK
-320 SEAQEN
+320 TEAQEN

-341 LIKNSANVI
+341 LIKNASGVI
-350 VMGHQMSDMDS
+350 VMGHAMSDMDAL
-361 FGACVGIK
+361 GACVGIK
-369 AICDSLG
+369 AICDSVG
-376 KSSRIVYNP
+376 KACRIVYNP

-391 TKGALVATFPKEEMN
+391 TKGALVSTFTKEEVN
-406 KVFVSEAEG
+406 KIFISEAEG
-415 LDMLKGNTLV
+415 VDLLKGNTLV

-445 NKVMIIDHHRRGE
+445 NKIMIIDHHRRGE
-458 DFIEAPI
+458 DFIESPI

-472 ASSACEMIAELIK
+472 ASSTCEMIAELIK
-485 YASANPRV
+485 YASGT
-493 RIQPSYATVMLA
+493 RIKIPASYATMMLS

-516 TTSGARTFEAAMFL
+516 SSTGARTFEAAMFL

-547 FEEHALV
+547 YEEHALV

-559 NTKTPYYGI
+559 TTKTPYYGI
-568 VYCMADEDDYIEPA
+568 VYCVADEEDIIEAA

-600 FVIGKTGPEEVR
+600 FVIGKTEADEVR

-620 INVQLLAEKMNGGG
+620 INVQVLAEKMNGGG

-639 ACAFKSSSLE
+639 ACVFKHMTLE
-649 TAETRLLT
+649 AVENKLLSV
-657 TLNDYLNDARVVKS
+657 LNDYLNDARVVKK
-671 GENR
+671 GDQ

>member
-1 MKKRL
+1 MKRRL
-6 FKAKIFGLILGLI
+6 RKAKL
-19 ELLGLVFIGVVFY
+19 IGVIIG
-32 VNLLNLKDVFT
+32 LLELFGVLFLGITYYFGWFNFK
-43 EPIIYISL
+43 EIITPVILFISL
-51 GSALVVDII
+51 GTAVIIDIV
-60 YVWGVIFY
+60 YVWGVLFY

-82 LIGAD
+82 LIGSD

-102 DENNTVLW
+102 DENDVVLW

-120 EILDEDILEW
+120 EILDENILEW
-130 QPQLKDLVEGSSKAI
+130 KPELKELVEGSSKTVI
-145 AKIQINNRNYDVKLL
+145 KIQVNDRNYEVKLL

-171 TDYETISNYS
+171 TDFETISNYS

-194 NFSDVSGTGEE
+194 NFSDVSGNGEE

-219 YARDHSALLRK
+219 YARDFSALLRK
-230 IRNDAYLV
+230 ISNDAYLI
-238 ICNYESLEKMIH
+238 ICNFESLEKMIA
-250 DKFSILDKIHEIG
+250 DKFSLLDKIHEIG

-275 IAYDYPDVVKLNDMS
+275 VAYDYPDVVKLNDMS

-320 SEAQEN
+320 TEAQEN

-334 MGDAVIS
+334 MGDAVMS
-341 LIKNSANVI
+341 LIRNSANVVI
-350 VMGHQMSDMDS
+350 MGHSMLDMDA

-369 AICDSLG
+369 AICDTLG
-376 KSSRIVYNP
+376 KQSRIVYNP

-391 TKGALVATFPKEEMN
+391 CKGALVATFSKEEMN
-406 KVFVSEAEG
+406 KVFCSEAEG
-415 LDMLKGNTLV
+415 LDLLKGNTLV
-425 VCVDVHKAS
+425 VVCDVHKTS

-445 NKVMIIDHHRRGE
+445 NKIMIIDHHRRGE
-458 DFIEAPI
+458 DFIESPI

-485 YASANPRV
+485 YASTNPRV
-493 RIQPSYATVMLA
+493 KIPAAYATVMLS
-505 GIFMDSNFFKT
+505 GIFMDSNFFKS

-547 FEEHALV
+547 FEEHALI
-554 NKILA
+554 NKILN

-568 VYCMADEDDYIEPA
+568 VYCMADDEDIIEAA

-589 QCMSMK
+589 ACMSMK

-600 FVIGKTGPEEVR
+600 FVIGKTSTDEVR

-639 ACAFKSSSLE
+639 ACSFKHYSLE
-649 TAETRLLT
+649 TAETRLLNV
-657 TLNDYLNDARVVKS
+657 LNDYLNDARVVKK
-671 GENR
+671 GDA

>member
-1 MKKRL
+1 MKRRL
-6 FKAKIFGLILGLI
+6 FKAKLIGLIIGMLELVLI
-19 ELLGLVFIGVVFY
+19 TLLGAAIYFNLFDLNQYITIEYLYIG
-32 VNLLNLKDVFT
+32 L
-43 EPIIYISL
+43 S
-51 GSALVVDII
+51 SAAAIDII
-60 YVWGVIFY
+60 YVWAVIFY

-82 LIGAD
+82 LIGSD

-102 DENNTVLW
+102 DENNVVLW

-130 QPQLKDLVEGSSKAI
+130 QPDLKTLLEGNNKTTV
-145 AKIQINNRNYDVKLL
+145 KITYNTRNYEVKLL

-166 IFKDT
+166 IFKDV
-171 TDYETISNYS
+171 TDFETLTDYS
-181 KRQAIVIGQIIID
+181 KRQAIVLGQIIID
-194 NFSDVSGTGEE
+194 NFSDVSATGEE
-205 TNDVLSKVRTAIYD
+205 TNDVLSKVRTAIYE
-219 YARDHSALLRK
+219 YARDYSALLRK
-230 IRNDAYLV
+230 ISNDAYLI

-250 DKFSILDKIHEIG
+250 NKFSLLDKVHEIG
-263 EKEATPPTLSIG
+263 EKESTPPTLSIG
-275 IAYDYPDVVKLNDMS
+275 IAFDYPDVVKLNDMS

-350 VMGHQMSDMDS
+350 IMGHAMCDMDA
-361 FGACVGIK
+361 FGACVGVK
-369 AICDSLG
+369 AICDTLG
-376 KSSRIVYNP
+376 KTSHIIYNP

-391 TKGALVATFPKEEMN
+391 TKGALVSTFTKEEMN
-406 KVFVSEAEG
+406 KVFISEAEG
-415 LDMLKGNTLV
+415 VDLLKGNTLV

-440 IIEKA
+440 VIEKA

-458 DFIEAPI
+458 DFIESPI

-485 YASANPRV
+485 YASTNPR
-493 RIQPSYATVMLA
+493 IQISPAYATVMLS

-516 TTSGARTFEAAMFL
+516 TTTGARTFEAAMFL

-547 FEEHALV
+547 YEEHALV

-568 VYCMADEDDYIEPA
+568 VYCMADDEDIIEPA

-600 FVIGKTGPEEVR
+600 FVIGKTETDEVR

-620 INVQLLAEKMNGGG
+620 INVQFLAEKMNGGG

-639 ACAFKSSSLE
+639 ACTFKHATLE
-649 TAETRLLT
+649 MAETRLLT
-657 TLNDYLNDARVVKS
+657 ILNDYLNDARIVKQ
-671 GENR
+671 GGAQ

>member
-6 FKAKIFGLILGLI
+6 IKAKIFGLILGLV
-19 ELLGLVFIGVVFY
+19 ELLGIGFIAVVYY
-32 VNLLNLKDVFT
+32 VNLFNLKDIFT
-43 EPIIYISL
+43 AEILYISL
-51 GSALVVDII
+51 GSALVVDVI
-60 YVWGVIFY
+60 YVWGIIFY

-82 LIGAD
+82 LIGSD

-120 EILDEDILEW
+120 EILDENILEW
-130 QPQLKDLVEGSSKAI
+130 QPQLKELVEGSSKTI
-145 AKIQINNRNYDVKLL
+145 SKIQINNRNYDVKLL

-171 TDYETISNYS
+171 TDFETISNYS

-238 ICNYESLEKMIH
+238 ICNFESLEKMIH

-313 LTFFGGK
+313 LQFFGGK

-445 NKVMIIDHHRRGE
+445 NKIMIIDHHRRGE

-493 RIQPSYATVMLA
+493 HIQPSFATVMLS
-505 GIFMDSNFFKT
+505 GIFMDSNFFKA

-530 KECGADNAKADD
+530 KECGADNVKADD

-671 GENR
+671 GENK

>member
-6 FKAKIFGLILGLI
+6 SKVK
-19 ELLGLVFIGVVFY
+19 FIGIIIGLLELAGVIFAGLAFY
-32 VNLLNLKDVFT
+32 FNWFSIKDNISPLLLY
-43 EPIIYISL
+43 IIF
-51 GSALVVDII
+51 GSALIIDIV

-82 LIGAD
+82 LIGSD

-120 EILDEDILEW
+120 EILDENILEW
-130 QPQLKDLVEGSSKAI
+130 QPDLKELVEGNSKTVV
-145 AKIQINNRNYDVKLL
+145 KIQFNSRNYDVKLL

-171 TDYETISNYS
+171 TDFETISDYS
-181 KRQAIVIGQIIID
+181 KRQAVVIGQIIID
-194 NFSDVSGTGEE
+194 NFSDVSGSGEE
-205 TNDVLSKVRTAIYD
+205 TNDVLSKVRSAIYE
-219 YARDHSALLRK
+219 YARDFSSLLRK
-230 IRNDAYLV
+230 ISNDAYLI
-238 ICNYESLEKMIH
+238 ICNYESLEKMMA

-313 LTFFGGK
+313 LQFFGGK

-341 LIKNSANVI
+341 LIKNASGVI
-350 VMGHQMSDMDS
+350 VMGHSMSDMDS
-361 FGACVGIK
+361 LGACVGVK
-369 AICDSLG
+369 AICDSAG
-376 KSSRIVYNP
+376 KQCRILYNP

-391 TKGALVATFPKEEMN
+391 TKGALVSTFTKEEVN
-406 KVFVSEAEG
+406 KIFISEAEG
-415 LDMLKGNTLV
+415 LDLLKGNTLV
-425 VCVDVHKAS
+425 VVVDVHKAS

-445 NKVMIIDHHRRGE
+445 NKIMIIDHHRRGE
-458 DFIEAPI
+458 DFIESPI

-472 ASSACEMIAELIK
+472 ASSTCEMIAELIK
-485 YASANPRV
+485 YASGT
-493 RIQPSYATVMLA
+493 RIKIPSTYATLMLS
-505 GIFMDSNFFKT
+505 GIFMDSNFFKA
-516 TTSGARTFEAAMFL
+516 TSVGARTFEAAMFL

-547 FEEHALV
+547 YEEHALV

-559 NTKTPYYGI
+559 TTKTPYYGI
-568 VYCMADEDDYIEPA
+568 VYCMADEEDIIEPA
-582 TLAKVGN
+582 TLAKVAN

-600 FVIGKTGPEEVR
+600 FVIGKTETEEVR

-620 INVQLLAEKMNGGG
+620 INVQLLAEKMSGGG

-639 ACAFKSSSLE
+639 ACVFKNMTLE
-649 TAETRLLT
+649 NAEAKLLSI
-657 TLNDYLNDARVVKS
+657 LNDYLNDARIVKK
-671 GENR
+671 GE

>member
-6 FKAKIFGLILGLI
+6 FKAKLIGAIVGLLELAGVLFLGLAYYFNLFDFRSLI
-19 ELLGLVFIGVVFY
+19 TPVNIFIVFGTAVII
-32 VNLLNLKDVFT
+32 DV
-43 EPIIYISL
+43 
-51 GSALVVDII
+51 I
-60 YVWGVIFY
+60 YVWAIIFY

-82 LIGAD
+82 LIGSD

-120 EILDEDILEW
+120 EILDENILEW
-130 QPQLKDLVEGSSKAI
+130 QPELKELQEGSSKAVV
-145 AKIQINNRNYDVKLL
+145 KIQFNSRNYDVKLL

-171 TDYETISNYS
+171 TDFETITEYS
-181 KRQAIVIGQIIID
+181 KRQAVVIGQIIID
-194 NFSDVSGTGEE
+194 NFSDVSGVGEE

-219 YARDHSALLRK
+219 YARDYSALLRK
-230 IRNDAYLV
+230 ISNDAYLI
-238 ICNYESLEKMIH
+238 ICNFESLEKMIA
-250 DKFSILDKIHEIG
+250 DKFSLLDKVHEIG

-313 LTFFGGK
+313 LNFFGGK

-341 LIKNSANVI
+341 LIKNSASVI
-350 VMGHQMSDMDS
+350 IMGHALMDMDA
-361 FGACVGIK
+361 FGACLGIK
-369 AICDSLG
+369 AICDTYG
-376 KSSRIVYNP
+376 KQSRIVYNP

-391 TKGALVATFPKEEMN
+391 TKGALVSTFPKEEMN

-415 LDMLKGNTLV
+415 LDMLKGTTLV
-425 VCVDVHKAS
+425 VVVDVHKTG
-434 MTLAPK
+434 MTLAPR

-458 DFIEAPI
+458 DFIESPI

-472 ASSACEMIAELIK
+472 ASSACEMIAELIM
-485 YASANPRV
+485 YASTSPRV
-493 RIQPSYATVMLA
+493 KIPASYATVMLS
-505 GIFMDSNFFKT
+505 GIFMDSNYFKS
-516 TTSGARTFEAAMFL
+516 TTSGARTFEACMFL
-530 KECGADNAKADD
+530 KECGADNTKADD

-568 VYCMADEDDYIEPA
+568 VYCMAEDEDIIEPA

-589 QCMSMK
+589 ACMSMK

-600 FVIGKTGPEEVR
+600 FVIGKTATDEVR

-620 INVQLLAEKMNGGG
+620 INVQLLAEKMSGGG

-639 ACAFKSSSLE
+639 ACSFKHYSLE
-649 TAETRLLT
+649 AAETRLLNV
-657 TLNDYLNDARVVKS
+657 LNDYLNDARVVK
-671 GENR
+671 

>member
-1 MKKRL
+1 MKRRL
-6 FKAKIFGLILGLI
+6 FKAKLIGAITGLAELFGIIFLGACL
-19 ELLGLVFIGVVFY
+19 Y
-32 VNLLNLKDVFT
+32 LNLFHFRDIFNQS
-43 EPIIYISL
+43 IIFIVL
-51 GSALVVDII
+51 GVAAVIDII
-60 YVWGVIFY
+60 YVWAILFY

-82 LIGAD
+82 LIGSD

-102 DENNTVLW
+102 DENDTVLW

-120 EILDEDILEW
+120 EILDENILEW
-130 QPQLKDLVEGSSKAI
+130 QPKLKELTEGNSKTI
-145 AKIQINNRNYDVKLL
+145 CKISFNNRNYDVKLL

-171 TDYETISNYS
+171 TDFETLSDYS

-194 NFSDVSGTGEE
+194 NFSDVSGSGEE
-205 TNDVLSKVRTAIYD
+205 TNDVLSKVRTAIYE
-219 YARDHSALLRK
+219 YARDYSALLRK
-230 IRNDAYLV
+230 ISNDAYLI

-250 DKFSILDKIHEIG
+250 NKFSILDKVHEIG
-263 EKEATPPTLSIG
+263 EKQSTPPTLSIG

-313 LTFFGGK
+313 LSFYGGK
-320 SEAQEN
+320 SEAQET

-350 VMGHQMSDMDS
+350 IMGHSMSDMDS

-369 AICDSLG
+369 AICDSVG
-376 KSSRIVYNP
+376 KSCRIVYNP

-391 TKGALVATFPKEEMN
+391 TKGALVTTFSKEEMN
-406 KVFVSEAEG
+406 KVFISETEG
-415 LDMLKGNTLV
+415 LDLLKGNTLV
-425 VCVDVHKAS
+425 VVVDVHKAS

-445 NKVMIIDHHRRGE
+445 NKIMIIDHHRRGE
-458 DFIEAPI
+458 DFIESPI

-472 ASSACEMIAELIK
+472 ASSACEMVAELIK
-485 YASANPRV
+485 YASSNPR
-493 RIQPSYATVMLA
+493 IKISPAFATVMLA
-505 GIFMDSNFFKT
+505 GIFMDSNFFKS

-530 KECGADNAKADD
+530 KECGADNTKADD

-559 NTKTPYYGI
+559 NTKTPYFGI
-568 VYCMADEDDYIEPA
+568 VYCMADDEDIIEAA

-600 FVIGKTGPEEVR
+600 FVIGKTGPDEVR

-639 ACAFKSSSLE
+639 ACVFKNTSLE
-649 TAETRLLT
+649 GAETKLLNVLT
-657 TLNDYLNDARVVKS
+657 DYLNDARVVKS
-671 GENR
+671 GDSR

>member
-1 MKKRL
+1 MKNRL
-6 FKAKIFGLILGLI
+6 FKAKLFGIIIGLLELGGLIFLGVAYYLNFFNFREVITELI
-19 ELLGLVFIGVVFY
+19 L
-32 VNLLNLKDVFT
+32 
-43 EPIIYISL
+43 YISL
-51 GSALVVDII
+51 GLAVIVDII
-60 YVWGVIFY
+60 YVWVVIFY

-82 LIGAD
+82 LIGSD

-102 DENNTVLW
+102 DENNVVLW

-120 EILDEDILEW
+120 EILDENILEW
-130 QPQLKDLVEGSSKAI
+130 QPALQELVDGNSKTVV
-145 AKIQINNRNYDVKLL
+145 KISYNTRNYDVKLL

-171 TDYETISNYS
+171 TDFETISDFS
-181 KRQAIVIGQIIID
+181 KRQAVVIGQIIID
-194 NFSDVSGTGEE
+194 NFSDVSGSGEE
-205 TNDVLSKVRTAIYD
+205 TNDVLSKVRTAIYE
-219 YARDHSALLRK
+219 YARDFSSLLRK
-230 IRNDAYLV
+230 ISNDAYLI
-238 ICNYESLEKMIH
+238 ICNFESLEKMIA

-263 EKEATPPTLSIG
+263 EREATPPTLSLG

-313 LTFFGGK
+313 LQFFGGK

-341 LIKNSANVI
+341 LIRNASGVI
-350 VMGHQMSDMDS
+350 VMGHAMSDMDS
-361 FGACVGIK
+361 LGACVGIK
-369 AICDSLG
+369 AICDSEG
-376 KSSRIVYNP
+376 KTCKIVYNP

-391 TKGALVATFPKEEMN
+391 TKGALVSTFTKEEVN
-406 KVFVSEAEG
+406 KTFISEAEG
-415 LDMLKGNTLV
+415 VDLLKGNTLV
-425 VCVDVHKAS
+425 VAVDVHKAS

-445 NKVMIIDHHRRGE
+445 NKIMIIDHHRRGE
-458 DFIEAPI
+458 DFIESPI

-472 ASSACEMIAELIK
+472 ASSTCEMIAELIK
-485 YASANPRV
+485 YASGT
-493 RIQPSYATVMLA
+493 RIKIPASYATLMLS
-505 GIFMDSNFFKT
+505 GIFMDSNFFKASST
-516 TTSGARTFEAAMFL
+516 GARTFEAAMFL

-547 FEEHALV
+547 YEEHALV

-559 NTKTPYYGI
+559 TTKTPYYGI
-568 VYCMADEDDYIEPA
+568 VYCIADEEDIIEPA
-582 TLAKVGN
+582 TLAKVAN

-600 FVIGKTGPEEVR
+600 FVIGKTEADEIR

-620 INVQLLAEKMNGGG
+620 INVQVLAEKMNGGG

-639 ACAFKSSSLE
+639 ACVFKRMTLE
-649 TAETRLLT
+649 GVENRLLT
-657 TLNDYLNDARVVKS
+657 VLNDYLNDARVVKK
-671 GENR
+671 GDQ

>member
-6 FKAKIFGLILGLI
+6 FKAKLIGVILGLV
-19 ELLGLVFIGVVFY
+19 ELFGVAFLGVAFY
-32 VNLLNLKDVFT
+32 LNLFNLK
-43 EPIIYISL
+43 EIINQMYLYIGL
-51 GSALVVDII
+51 GSALIIDII
-60 YVWGVIFY
+60 YVWGIIFY

-82 LIGAD
+82 LIGSD

-120 EILDEDILEW
+120 EILDENILEW
-130 QPQLKDLVEGSSKAI
+130 QPQLKELVEGNSKTVC
-145 AKIQINNRNYDVKLL
+145 KISFNSRNYDVKLL

-171 TDYETISNYS
+171 TDFETISDYS
-181 KRQAIVIGQIIID
+181 KRQAVVVGQIIID

-205 TNDVLSKVRTAIYD
+205 TNDVLSKVRTAIYEYVRD
-219 YARDHSALLRK
+219 YSALLRK
-230 IRNDAYLV
+230 ISNDAYLI
-238 ICNYESLEKMIH
+238 ICNYESLERMIKN
-250 DKFSILDKIHEIG
+250 KFSLLDKVHEIG
-263 EKEATPPTLSIG
+263 EKESTPPTLSIG

-313 LTFFGGK
+313 LQFFGGK

-341 LIKNSANVI
+341 LIKNASNVI

-376 KSSRIVYNP
+376 KTCKIVYNP

-391 TKGALVATFPKEEMN
+391 TKGALVATFTKEEMN
-406 KVFVSEAEG
+406 KVFISEAEG
-415 LDMLKGNTLV
+415 VDLLKGNSLV
-425 VCVDVHKAS
+425 VAVDVHKAS
-434 MTLAPK
+434 MTLGPK

-458 DFIEAPI
+458 DFIESPI

-472 ASSACEMIAELIK
+472 ASSTCEMIAELVK
-485 YASANPRV
+485 YASTNPK
-493 RIQPSYATVMLA
+493 IKISPAYATVMLA
-505 GIFMDSNFFKT
+505 GIFMDSNFFKA
-516 TTSGARTFEAAMFL
+516 TSVGARTFEASMFL

-547 FEEHALV
+547 YEEHALV

-568 VYCMADEDDYIEPA
+568 VYCMADDEDIIEAA

-600 FVIGKTGPEEVR
+600 FVIGKTEADEVR

-639 ACAFKSSSLE
+639 ACTFKHATLE
-649 TAETRLLT
+649 AAETRLLNV
-657 TLNDYLNDARVVKS
+657 LNDYLNDARIVK
-671 GENR
+671 

>member
-1 MKKRL
+1 MKRRL
-6 FKAKIFGLILGLI
+6 RVAKTIGITIGLL
-19 ELLGLVFIGVVFY
+19 ELFGVVFLGLAY
-32 VNLLNLKDVFT
+32 YFNLFSFRDIVTPVILF
-43 EPIIYISL
+43 ISL
-51 GSALVVDII
+51 GTAVIIDIV
-60 YVWGVIFY
+60 YVWGVLFY

-82 LIGAD
+82 LIGSD

-102 DENNTVLW
+102 DENNIVLW

-120 EILDEDILEW
+120 EILDENILEW
-130 QPQLKDLVEGSSKAI
+130 QPELKDLVEGSSKTVI
-145 AKIQINNRNYDVKLL
+145 KIQVNNRNYDVKLL

-171 TDYETISNYS
+171 TDFETLSNYS
-181 KRQAIVIGQIIID
+181 KRQAVVIGQIIID
-194 NFSDVSGTGEE
+194 NFSDVSGNGEE

-219 YARDHSALLRK
+219 YARDFSALLRK
-230 IRNDAYLV
+230 ISNDAYLI
-238 ICNYESLEKMIH
+238 ICNFESLEKMIA
-250 DKFSILDKIHEIG
+250 DKFSLLDKIHEIG

-275 IAYDYPDVVKLNDMS
+275 IDYDYPDVVKLNDMS

-341 LIKNSANVI
+341 LIRNSANVVI
-350 VMGHQMSDMDS
+350 MGHSMLDMDA
-361 FGACVGIK
+361 FGACVGVK
-369 AICDSLG
+369 AICDTLG
-376 KSSRIVYNP
+376 KQSKIVYNP

-391 TKGALVATFPKEEMN
+391 CKGALVATFSKEEMN
-406 KVFVSEAEG
+406 KVFCSEAEG
-415 LDMLKGNTLV
+415 LDLLKGNTLV
-425 VCVDVHKAS
+425 IVCDVHKTS

-445 NKVMIIDHHRRGE
+445 NKIMIIDHHRRGE
-458 DFIEAPI
+458 DFIESPI

-472 ASSACEMIAELIK
+472 ASSTCEMIAELVK
-485 YASANPRV
+485 YASTNPRV
-493 RIQPSYATVMLA
+493 KIPAAYATVMLS
-505 GIFMDSNFFKT
+505 GIFMDSNFFKS

-554 NKILA
+554 NKILN

-568 VYCMADEDDYIEPA
+568 VYCMADDEDIIEAA

-589 QCMSMK
+589 ACMSMK

-600 FVIGKTGPEEVR
+600 FVIGKTATDEVR

-639 ACAFKSSSLE
+639 ACSFKHYSLE
-649 TAETRLLT
+649 NAETRLLNV
-657 TLNDYLNDARVVKS
+657 LNDYLNDARVVKK
-671 GENR
+671 GEA

>member
-6 FKAKIFGLILGLI
+6 FKAKLVGSIIGLTELFGVV
-19 ELLGLVFIGVVFY
+19 LLGLAYYF
-32 VNLLNLKDVFT
+32 NLFDFKQ
-43 EPIIYISL
+43 IITPVILFISL
-51 GSALVVDII
+51 GSAVIIDII
-60 YVWGVIFY
+60 YVWAILFY

-82 LIGAD
+82 LIGSD

-102 DENNTVLW
+102 DENNVVLW

-120 EILDEDILEW
+120 EILDENILEW
-130 QPQLKDLVEGSSKAI
+130 QPALKELEEGNSKTVV
-145 AKIQINNRNYDVKLL
+145 KITYNTRNYDVKLL

-171 TDYETISNYS
+171 TDFETITNYS
-181 KRQAIVIGQIIID
+181 KRQAVVIGQIIID
-194 NFSDVSGTGEE
+194 NFSDVSGNGDE

-219 YARDHSALLRK
+219 YARDFSALLRK
-230 IRNDAYLV
+230 ISNDAYLI
-238 ICNYESLEKMIH
+238 ICNYESLEKMIA
-250 DKFSILDKIHEIG
+250 DKFSLLDKVHEIG

-275 IAYDYPDVVKLNDMS
+275 VAYDYPDVVKLNDMS
-290 VSALEIATSRGGDQ
+290 VSAIEIATSRGGDQ

-341 LIKNSANVI
+341 LIKNSANVVI
-350 VMGHQMSDMDS
+350 MGHSMMDMDA
-361 FGACVGIK
+361 FGACIGIK
-369 AICDSLG
+369 SICDTFG
-376 KSSRIVYNP
+376 KQSKIVYNP

-391 TKGALVATFPKEEMN
+391 TKGALVATFSKDEMN
-406 KVFVSEAEG
+406 KVFCSEAEG
-415 LDMLKGNTLV
+415 LDLLKGNTLV
-425 VCVDVHKAS
+425 VVCDVHKTS

-458 DFIEAPI
+458 DFIESPI
-465 FSDIDSS
+465 FADIDSS
-472 ASSACEMIAELIK
+472 ASSTCEMIAELIK
-485 YASANPRV
+485 YASTNPRV
-493 RIQPSYATVMLA
+493 KITAPNATVMLS
-505 GIFMDSNFFKT
+505 GIFMDSNFFKS

-547 FEEHALV
+547 FEEHALI
-554 NKILA
+554 NKILN
-559 NTKTPYYGI
+559 NTQTPYYGI
-568 VYCMADEDDYIEPA
+568 VYCMADEEDIIEAA

-589 QCMSMK
+589 ACMSMK

-600 FVIGKTGPEEVR
+600 FVIGKTATDEVR

-620 INVQLLAEKMNGGG
+620 INVQLLAEKMSGGG

-639 ACAFKSSSLE
+639 ACTFKHYSLE
-649 TAETRLLT
+649 AAETRLLNV
-657 TLNDYLNDARVVKS
+657 LNDYLNDARVVKK
-671 GENR
+671 GDA

>member
-6 FKAKIFGLILGLI
+6 FKAK
-19 ELLGLVFIGVVFY
+19 LLGIIVGLLELIGVVFLALAY
-32 VNLLNLKDVFT
+32 YFNLFGFK
-43 EPIIYISL
+43 EIITPVIIFISF
-51 GSALVVDII
+51 GSAVILDIV
-60 YVWGVIFY
+60 YVWAIIFY

-82 LIGAD
+82 LIGSD

-120 EILDEDILEW
+120 EILDENILEW
-130 QPQLKDLVEGSSKAI
+130 QPELKELEEGSSKTVV
-145 AKIQINNRNYDVKLL
+145 KIQFNSRNYDVKLL

-171 TDYETISNYS
+171 TDFETITEYS
-181 KRQAIVIGQIIID
+181 KRQAVVIGQIIID

-219 YARDHSALLRK
+219 YARDYSALLRK
-230 IRNDAYLV
+230 ISNDAYLI
-238 ICNYESLEKMIH
+238 ICNYESLEKMIA
-250 DKFSILDKIHEIG
+250 DKFSLLDKVHEIG

-275 IAYDYPDVVKLNDMS
+275 VAYDYPDVVKLNDMS

-320 SEAQEN
+320 TEAQEN

-341 LIKNSANVI
+341 LIRNSASVI
-350 VMGHQMSDMDS
+350 VMGHSMMDMDA
-361 FGACVGIK
+361 FGACLGVK
-369 AICDSLG
+369 AICDTLG
-376 KSSRIVYNP
+376 KQSRIVYNP

-391 TKGALVATFPKEEMN
+391 TKGALVSTFSKEEMN
-406 KVFVSEAEG
+406 KVFVTEAEG
-415 LDMLKGNTLV
+415 LDLLKGNTLV
-425 VCVDVHKAS
+425 VVCDVHKTG

-458 DFIEAPI
+458 DFIESPI

-485 YASANPRV
+485 YASTSPRV
-493 RIQPSYATVMLA
+493 KIPAAFATVMLS
-505 GIFMDSNFFKT
+505 GIFMDSNYFKS
-516 TTSGARTFEAAMFL
+516 TTSGARTFEACMFL
-530 KECGADNAKADD
+530 KECGADNTKADD

-568 VYCMADEDDYIEPA
+568 VYCMADEEDIIEAA

-589 QCMSMK
+589 ACMSMK

-600 FVIGKTGPEEVR
+600 FVIGKTATDEVR

-620 INVQLLAEKMNGGG
+620 INVQLLAEKMSGGG

-639 ACAFKSSSLE
+639 ACSFKHYSLE
-649 TAETRLLT
+649 AAETRLLNV
-657 TLNDYLNDARVVKS
+657 LNDYLNDARVVK
-671 GENR
+671 

>member
-1 MKKRL
+1 
-6 FKAKIFGLILGLI
+6 
-19 ELLGLVFIGVVFY
+19 
-32 VNLLNLKDVFT
+32 
-43 EPIIYISL
+43 
-51 GSALVVDII
+51 
-60 YVWGVIFY
+60 
-68 FSKIRQKTDLRAAD
+68 
-82 LIGAD
+82 
-87 IEEAYNFGMLGLAVV
+87 
-102 DENNTVLW
+102 
-110 TNTLFKERAI
+110 
-120 EILDEDILEW
+120 
-130 QPQLKDLVEGSSKAI
+130 
-145 AKIQINNRNYDVKLL
+145 
-160 KEAGLY
+160 
-166 IFKDT
+166 
-171 TDYETISNYS
+171 
-181 KRQAIVIGQIIID
+181 
-194 NFSDVSGTGEE
+194 
-205 TNDVLSKVRTAIYD
+205 
-219 YARDHSALLRK
+219 
-230 IRNDAYLV
+230 
-238 ICNYESLEKMIH
+238 
-250 DKFSILDKIHEIG
+250 
-263 EKEATPPTLSIG
+263 
-275 IAYDYPDVVKLNDMS
+275 MS

-334 MGDAVIS
+334 MGDAVMS
-341 LIKNSANVI
+341 LIKNSASVI
-350 VMGHQMSDMDS
+350 IMGHSMLDMDA
-361 FGACVGIK
+361 FGACVGVK
-369 AICDSLG
+369 AICDTLG
-376 KSSRIVYNP
+376 KQARIVYNP

-391 TKGALVATFPKEEMN
+391 TKGALVSTFSKDEMN
-406 KVFVSEAEG
+406 KVFISEAEG

-425 VCVDVHKAS
+425 VVCDVHKTN

-458 DFIEAPI
+458 DFIESPI

-485 YASANPRV
+485 YASSNPRV
-493 RIQPSYATVMLA
+493 KIPAAYATIMLS
-505 GIFMDSNFFKT
+505 GIFMDSNFFKS
-516 TTSGARTFEAAMFL
+516 TTSGARTFEACMFL

-568 VYCMADEDDYIEPA
+568 VYCMAEEEDIIEPA

-589 QCMSMK
+589 ACMSMK

-600 FVIGKTGPEEVR
+600 FVIGKTATDEVR

-620 INVQLLAEKMNGGG
+620 INVQLIAEKMSGGG

-639 ACAFKSSSLE
+639 ACSFKHYSLE
-649 TAETRLLT
+649 AAEARLLNV
-657 TLNDYLNDARVVKS
+657 LNDYLNDARVVK
-671 GENR
+671 

>member
-1 MKKRL
+1 MKRRL
-6 FKAKIFGLILGLI
+6 RKTKIVGITVGLL
-19 ELLGLVFIGVVFY
+19 ELLGVVFLGLAY
-32 VNLLNLKDVFT
+32 YFNLFNFR
-43 EPIIYISL
+43 EIITPVIIFISL
-51 GSALVVDII
+51 GTAVILDIV
-60 YVWGVIFY
+60 YVWGVLFY
-68 FSKIRQKTDLRAAD
+68 FTKIRQKTDLRAAD
-82 LIGAD
+82 LIGSD

-102 DENNTVLW
+102 DENDVVLW

-120 EILDEDILEW
+120 EILDENILEW
-130 QPQLKDLVEGSSKAI
+130 KPELKELVEGSSKTVI
-145 AKIQINNRNYDVKLL
+145 KIQVNDRNYDVKLL

-171 TDYETISNYS
+171 TDFETLTNYS
-181 KRQAIVIGQIIID
+181 KRQAVVIGQIIID
-194 NFSDVSGTGEE
+194 NFSDVSGSGEE
-205 TNDVLSKVRTAIYD
+205 TNDILSKVRTAIYD
-219 YARDHSALLRK
+219 YARDYSALLRK
-230 IRNDAYLV
+230 ISNDAYLI
-238 ICNYESLEKMIH
+238 ICNFESLDKMIA
-250 DKFSILDKIHEIG
+250 DKFSLLDKVHEIG

-320 SEAQEN
+320 TEAQEN

-341 LIKNSANVI
+341 LIRNSANVVI
-350 VMGHQMSDMDS
+350 MGHSMLDMDA

-369 AICDSLG
+369 AICDTLG
-376 KSSRIVYNP
+376 KQSRIVYNP

-391 TKGALVATFPKEEMN
+391 CKGALVTTFSKEEMN
-406 KVFVSEAEG
+406 KVFCSEAEG
-415 LDMLKGNTLV
+415 LDLLKGNTLV
-425 VCVDVHKAS
+425 VVCDVHKTS

-445 NKVMIIDHHRRGE
+445 NKIMIIDHHRRGE
-458 DFIEAPI
+458 DFIESPI
-465 FSDIDSS
+465 FADIDSS

-485 YASANPRV
+485 YASTNPRV
-493 RIQPSYATVMLA
+493 KIPAAYATVMLS
-505 GIFMDSNFFKT
+505 GIFMDSNFFKS

-554 NKILA
+554 NKILN

-568 VYCMADEDDYIEPA
+568 VYCMADDEDIIEAA

-589 QCMSMK
+589 ACMSMK

-600 FVIGKTGPEEVR
+600 FVIGKTATDEVR

-639 ACAFKSSSLE
+639 ACSFKHYSLE
-649 TAETRLLT
+649 TAETRLLNV
-657 TLNDYLNDARVVKS
+657 LNDYLNDARVVKK
-671 GENR
+671 GDA

>member
-6 FKAKIFGLILGLI
+6 FKAKIIGAILGLV
-19 ELLGLVFIGVVFY
+19 ELFGVAFLGVAYYLDWFSFKTLLSPVVLF
-32 VNLLNLKDVFT
+32 
-43 EPIIYISL
+43 ISL
-51 GSALVVDII
+51 GSSVIIDIL
-60 YVWGVIFY
+60 YVWIIIFY

-82 LIGAD
+82 LIGSD
-87 IEEAYNFGMLGLAVV
+87 IDEAYNFGMLGLVVV
-102 DENNTVLW
+102 DENNVVLW

-120 EILDEDILEW
+120 EILDENILEW
-130 QPQLKDLVEGSSKAI
+130 QPELKDLVEGSSKAV

-171 TDYETISNYS
+171 TDFETITDYS
-181 KRQAIVIGQIIID
+181 KRQAVVIGQIIID
-194 NFSDVSGTGEE
+194 NYSDVSGNGEE

-219 YARDHSALLRK
+219 YARDYSVLLRK
-230 IRNDAYLV
+230 IRNDSYLV
-238 ICNYESLEKMIH
+238 VCNFESLDKMIKN
-250 DKFSILDKIHEIG
+250 KFSLLDKVREIG

-275 IAYDYPDVVKLNDMS
+275 VAYDYPDAVKLNDMA
-290 VSALEIATSRGGDQ
+290 VAAIEIATSRGGDQ

-326 HNKVRVRV
+326 HNKVKVRV

-341 LIKNSANVI
+341 LIKNSTNVVI
-350 VMGHQMSDMDS
+350 MGHQMSDMDS
-361 FGACVGIK
+361 FGACLGIK
-369 AICDSLG
+369 SICDSVG
-376 KSSRIVYNP
+376 KTCKIVYNP

-391 TKGALVATFPKEEMN
+391 TKGALVSTFSKEEMD
-406 KVFVSEAEG
+406 KVFVNEAEG
-415 LDMLKGNTLV
+415 LGLLKGNTLV
-425 VCVDVHKAS
+425 VVVDVHKAS

-458 DFIEAPI
+458 DFIESPI

-472 ASSACEMIAELIK
+472 ASSTCEMIAELIK
-485 YASANPRV
+485 YASSNPR
-493 RIQPSYATVMLA
+493 IKIPGSYATVMLS
-505 GIFMDSNFFKT
+505 GIFMDSNFFKA
-516 TTSGARTFEAAMFL
+516 TSVGARTFEASMFL

-568 VYCMADEDDYIEPA
+568 VYCMADEEDIIEAA

-600 FVIGKTGPEEVR
+600 FVIGKTGVDEIR

-639 ACAFKSSSLE
+639 ACVFKNTSLE
-649 TAETRLLT
+649 AAETKLLN
-657 TLNDYLNDARVVKS
+657 TLNDYLNDARAVK
-671 GENR
+671 

>member
-1 MKKRL
+1 MKRRL
-6 FKAKIFGLILGLI
+6 FKAQIFGIIVGLL
-19 ELLGLVFIGVVFY
+19 ELLGIVFLGFAFY
-32 VNLLNLKDVFT
+32 FKWIDFQNLRNQ
-43 EPIIYISL
+43 IIFYSSFGGAVL
-51 GSALVVDII
+51 LDII
-60 YVWGVIFY
+60 YVWSIIFY

-82 LIGAD
+82 LIGSD

-102 DENNTVLW
+102 DENNIVLW

-120 EILDEDILEW
+120 EILDENILEW
-130 QPQLKDLVEGSSKAI
+130 QPQLQELVDGNSKTVI
-145 AKIQINNRNYDVKLL
+145 KISFNSRNYEVKLL

-171 TDYETISNYS
+171 TDFETISDYS

-194 NFSDVSGTGEE
+194 NFSDVSGNGEE
-205 TNDVLSKVRTAIYD
+205 TNDVLSKVRTAIYE
-219 YARDHSALLRK
+219 YARDYSSLLRK
-230 IRNDAYLV
+230 ISNDAYFI
-238 ICNYESLEKMIH
+238 ICNFESLQKMIAN
-250 DKFSILDKIHEIG
+250 KFSLLDKIHEIG
-263 EKEATPPTLSIG
+263 EKESTPPTLSIG

-313 LTFFGGK
+313 LQFFGGK

-334 MGDAVIS
+334 MGDSVIS
-341 LIKNSANVI
+341 LIKNSANII
-350 VMGHQMSDMDS
+350 VMGHQMADMDA

-369 AICDSLG
+369 AICDSVG
-376 KSSRIVYNP
+376 KVCKIVYNP

-391 TKGALVATFPKEEMN
+391 TKGALVSTFTKEEVN

-415 LDMLKGNTLV
+415 LDFLKTNTLV
-425 VCVDVHKAS
+425 VVVDAHKAS

-440 IIEKA
+440 IIERA
-445 NKVMIIDHHRRGE
+445 NKIMIIDHHRRGE
-458 DFIEAPI
+458 DFIESPI
-465 FSDIDSS
+465 FADIDSS
-472 ASSACEMIAELIK
+472 ASSTCEMVSCLVK
-485 YASANPRV
+485 YASANPR
-493 RIQPSYATVMLA
+493 IKIPPAYATVMLA
-505 GIFMDSNFFKT
+505 GIFMDSNFFKS
-516 TTSGARTFEAAMFL
+516 TTSGATTFEAAMFL

-547 FEEHALV
+547 YEEHALV

-559 NTKTPYYGI
+559 NAKTPYYGI
-568 VYCMADEDDYIEPA
+568 VYCMADDDDIIEAA

-600 FVIGKTGPEEVR
+600 FVIGKTEADEVR

-639 ACAFKSSSLE
+639 ACTFKRTTLE
-649 TAETRLLT
+649 AAETRLLNV
-657 TLNDYLNDARVVKS
+657 LNDYLNDARVVK
-671 GENR
+671 